1 MTYTLRRT
9 WADDPRAN
17 QDDYVVRC
25 DGKDVGRMYKTLGV
39 DGSTVWQWT
48 IYGVNKS
55 GREPTLDAAKARW
68 KTAFEERRE
77 E

>member
-1 MTYTLRRT
+1 M
-9 WADDPRAN
+9 
-17 QDDYVVRC
+17 RC

-39 DGSTVWQWT
+39 GGGIVWQWT

-55 GREPTLDAAKARW
+55 GREPTLEAAKARW
-68 KTAFEERRE
+68 KAAFEERRE

>member
-1 MTYTLRRT
+1 
-9 WADDPRAN
+9 
-17 QDDYVVRC
+17 VRC

-39 DGSTVWQWT
+39 GGGIVWQWT

-55 GREPTLDAAKARW
+55 GREPTLEAAKARW
-68 KTAFEERRE
+68 KAAFKERRE